1 MKKFFS
7 VLLAVA
13 IFFGSFSSA
22 YAVDMKG
29 ILKSMENIQKEY
41 QLLKKENVNLRD
53 FEFLLGMT
61 IVQFSAWNKQVSN
74 PNIKKEKITKISENF
89 VAIISSQYI
98 SMQQYLNRYVIEK
111 SPNKEQQMKKKCS
124 KLSRYIEDGIAALR

>member
-61 IVQFSAWNKQVSN
+61 IVQFSEWDKQVSN
-74 PNIKKEKITKISENF
+74 PNIKKEKITKISESF
-89 VAIISSQYI
+89 IAMISFQYI
-98 SMQQYLNRYVIEK
+98 SMQQYLQRYVIEK
-111 SPNKEQQMKKKCS
+111 SLDKKQMKKKCS
-124 KLSRYIEDGIAALR
+124 KLSQYIQDGIVALR

>member
-13 IFFGSFSSA
+13 IFLSSFSSA
-22 YAVDMKG
+22 YAVDMKRTLES
-29 ILKSMENIQKEY
+29 IKNIQQEY
-41 QLLKKENVNLRD
+41 LTLKKQNVNLRD

-61 IVQFSAWNKQVSN
+61 IVQFSAWNKQVGS

-89 VAIISSQYI
+89 VAIISAQYI
-98 SMQQYLNRYVIEK
+98 SMQQYLQRYVIGK
-111 SPNKEQQMKKKCS
+111 SSNKEQMKKKCS
-124 KLSRYIEDGIAALR
+124 KLSQYIEDGIVALR

>member
-13 IFFGSFSSA
+13 IFLSSFSSA
-22 YAVDMKG
+22 YAVDMKRTLES
-29 ILKSMENIQKEY
+29 IKNIQQEY
-41 QLLKKENVNLRD
+41 LTLKKQNVNLRD

-61 IVQFSAWNKQVSN
+61 IVQFSAWNKQVGS

-111 SPNKEQQMKKKCS
+111 SPNKEQMKKKCS
-124 KLSRYIEDGIAALR
+124 KLSQYIEDGIVALR

>member
-13 IFFGSFSSA
+13 IFLSSFSSA
-22 YAVDMKG
+22 YAVDMKRTLES
-29 ILKSMENIQKEY
+29 IKNIQQEY
-41 QLLKKENVNLRD
+41 LTLKKQNVNLRD

-61 IVQFSAWNKQVSN
+61 IVQFSAWNKQVGS

-89 VAIISSQYI
+89 VAIISAQYI
-98 SMQQYLNRYVIEK
+98 SMQQYLQRYVIGK
-111 SPNKEQQMKKKCS
+111 NSNKEQMKKKCS
-124 KLSRYIEDGIAALR
+124 KLSQYIEDGIVALR

>member
-13 IFFGSFSSA
+13 IFLSSFSSA
-22 YAVDMKG
+22 YAVDMKRTLES
-29 ILKSMENIQKEY
+29 IKNIQQEY
-41 QLLKKENVNLRD
+41 LTLKKQNVNLRD

-61 IVQFSAWNKQVSN
+61 IVQFSAWNKQVGS

-89 VAIISSQYI
+89 VAIISAQYI
-98 SMQQYLNRYVIEK
+98 SMQQYLQRYVIGK
-111 SPNKEQQMKKKCS
+111 SPNRAQMKKKCS
-124 KLSRYIEDGIAALR
+124 KLSQYIEDGIVALR

>member
-13 IFFGSFSSA
+13 IFLSSFSSA
-22 YAVDMKG
+22 YAVDMKRTLES
-29 ILKSMENIQKEY
+29 IKNIQQEY
-41 QLLKKENVNLRD
+41 LTLKKQNVNLRD

-61 IVQFSAWNKQVSN
+61 IVQFSAWNKQVGS

-89 VAIISSQYI
+89 VAIISAQYI
-98 SMQQYLNRYVIEK
+98 SMQQYLQRYVIEK
-111 SPNKEQQMKKKCS
+111 SSNKEQMKKKCS
-124 KLSRYIEDGIAALR
+124 KLSQYIEDGIVALR

>member
-13 IFFGSFSSA
+13 IFLSSFSSA
-22 YAVDMKG
+22 YAVDMKRTLES
-29 ILKSMENIQKEY
+29 IKNIQQEY
-41 QLLKKENVNLRD
+41 LTLKKQNVNLRD

-61 IVQFSAWNKQVSN
+61 IVQFSAWNKQVGS

-89 VAIISSQYI
+89 VAIISAQYI
-98 SMQQYLNRYVIEK
+98 SMQQYLQRYVIEK
-111 SPNKEQQMKKKCS
+111 SSNKEQMKKKCS

>member
-53 FEFLLGMT
+53 FDFLLGMA
-61 IVQFSAWNKQVSN
+61 IVQFSGWDKQVSN
-74 PNIKKEKITKISENF
+74 PNIKKEKVTEISENF
-89 VAIISSQYI
+89 VAMISSQYI
-98 SMQQYLNRYVIEK
+98 SMQQYLQRYVIGK
-111 SPNKEQQMKKKCS
+111 SPNREQMKKKCS
-124 KLSRYIEDGIAALR
+124 KLSQYIEDGIVALR